1 MIVKTIESS
10 IFDFHSHYHFS
21 LRMMIFT
28 HHINRKEILDNE
40 RRKRIT

>member
-1 MIVKTIESS
+1 MIVKTKQSS
-10 IFDFHSHYHFS
+10 IFGFHSHYHFS

-28 HHINRKEILDNE
+28 YHTKLKEILDNE